1 MQIFY
6 PHGVISGTW
15 VDENSLVYC
24 AVQTGKRFVRRKGY
38 VSKQHSSCVSRAGNK
53 NVKILDISSSHSLN
67 YLSSILKLTELQG
80 FFLYSLQKKSFL
92 FCRLIPVSNP
102 TSPKV
107 LHVHLWYVFV
117 CFQLHYHDF
126 TVPRKKNKKKKESTV
141 IFSFLFIQSYVYLGL
156 LAERRAGQTA
166 QS

>member
-24 AVQTGKRFVRRKGY
+24 AVQTGKGFVRRKGY

-80 FFLYSLQKKSFL
+80 FFLYSLQKKIISFL
-92 FCRLIPVSNP
+92 QTDSSIKPHITQSFTRAPV
-102 TSPKV
+102 
-107 LHVHLWYVFV
+107 V
-117 CFQLHYHDF
+117 CFC
-126 TVPRKKNKKKKESTV
+126 
-141 IFSFLFIQSYVYLGL
+141 LFP
-156 LAERRAGQTA
+156 TA
-166 QS
+166 LS

>member
-80 FFLYSLQKKSFL
+80 FFLYSLQKNHFFSADWFQYQTPHHPKFYTCTCGMFL
-92 FCRLIPVSNP
+92 FVSNCIIMTLQFP
-102 TSPKV
+102 GKKNKT
-107 LHVHLWYVFV
+107 
-117 CFQLHYHDF
+117 
-126 TVPRKKNKKKKESTV
+126 RKKNLLLFSPFCSFNLMST
-141 IFSFLFIQSYVYLGL
+141 
-156 LAERRAGQTA
+156 
-166 QS
+166 

>member
-24 AVQTGKRFVRRKGY
+24 AVQTGKGFVRRKGY

-126 TVPRKKNKKKKESTV
+126 TVPRKKK
-141 IFSFLFIQSYVYLGL
+141 
-156 LAERRAGQTA
+156 
-166 QS
+166 